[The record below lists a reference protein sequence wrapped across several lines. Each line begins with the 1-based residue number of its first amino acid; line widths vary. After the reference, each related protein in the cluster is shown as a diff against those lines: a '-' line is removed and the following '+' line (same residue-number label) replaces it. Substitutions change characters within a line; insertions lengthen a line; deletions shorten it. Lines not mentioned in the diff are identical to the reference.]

1 MEVRSCAAVVRVEGV
16 TGRVTRPPE
25 PDDTFPS
32 MKERNP
38 AMWWVAII
46 TVAALVITTATGL
59 VAALLS

>member
-1 MEVRSCAAVVRVEGV
+1 M

-38 AMWWVAII
+38 AMWWIAII

-59 VAALLS
+59 VAAILS